1 MKTYISK
8 KFNERIE
15 ELSTIFAETHSAH
28 LQGRYR
34 TQSFNAIKKQYLNI
48 ATALYLKVFKFSPNK
63 NNFEFNHIKVSA
75 LKELGKRNY
84 RDIIDDLIENEIIV
98 VNEKYF
104 FDLSFDKALKNPNR
118 NKNEKIEN
126 KSFTKSYLLHS
137 SFVSGIHDSIYRLNY
152 KSTLIDISDSIL
164 DIFSFLGNPSV
175 IISGEVYKSDK
186 LIGGDETKLDKEY
199 NRTITTEEMKN
210 TEYSKLTYDEDSLIE
225 FCQGDELAYH
235 YFKGML
241 KKLDNT
247 PDTAWNR
254 LYHVF
259 HQLSKEFREK
269 VLRLDGEPIKE
280 VFDIPASDLH
290 MIAKTIENI
299 DSIPI
304 KEIKRF
310 QQLVKDDFRKI
321 FGTRKDGKC
330 TENTKLA
337 FKKYLNK
344 QKNQYSNIRTGSTQH
359 KIDEYFKENIPNVR
373 EFIINF
379 KEITTD
385 KKTSKAL
392 WAECMN
398 LEYETMSIRLR
409 NILDREKHIKS
420 LTCHDSIY
428 VKVSD
433 LKKFTKQEI
442 INYFYEAIDL
452 LIDREN
458 KFFEI

>member
-1 MKTYISK
+1 MM
-8 KFNERIE
+8 E
-15 ELSTIFAETHSAH
+15 
-28 LQGRYR
+28 
-34 TQSFNAIKKQYLNI
+34 
-48 ATALYLKVFKFSPNK
+48 VF
-63 NNFEFNHIKVSA
+63 
-75 LKELGKRNY
+75 L
-84 RDIIDDLIENEIIV
+84 
-98 VNEKYF
+98 
-104 FDLSFDKALKNPNR
+104 R
-118 NKNEKIEN
+118 NKLRK
-126 KSFTKSYLLHS
+126 
-137 SFVSGIHDSIYRLNY
+137 LNN
-152 KSTLIDISDSIL
+152 D
-164 DIFSFLGNPSV
+164 P
-175 IISGEVYKSDK
+175 EVY
-186 LIGGDETKLDKEY
+186 
-199 NRTITTEEMKN
+199 
-210 TEYSKLTYDEDSLIE
+210 
-225 FCQGDELAYH
+225 
-235 YFKGML
+235 
-241 KKLDNT
+241 
-247 PDTAWNR
+247 WNR
-254 LYHVF
+254 FSHLF
-259 HQLSKEFREK
+259 HQLSKDFREK
-269 VLRLDGEPIKE
+269 ILRLDGEPIKE

-344 QKNQYSNIRTGSTQH
+344 QKNQYSNIRTGSTQY

-433 LKKFTKQEI
+433 LKKITKQEI
-442 INYFYEAIDL
+442 IEYFYEAIDL
-452 LIDREN
+452 LIDREVN
-458 KFFEI
+458 FFNL

>member
-8 KFNERIE
+8 TFLDKIE
-15 ELSTIFAETHSAH
+15 DLSTTFAETNSNH
-28 LQGRYR
+28 LQGRFKVK
-34 TQSFNAIKKQYLNI
+34 SFNSTKKNYTNIALFFYLNS
-48 ATALYLKVFKFSPNK
+48 FKFSPNSIDF
-63 NNFEFNHIKVSA
+63 NFNRFSSSEFKKISKKQY
-75 LKELGKRNY
+75 KEV
-84 RDIIDDLIENEIIV
+84 IDDLSLNKVIV
-98 VNEKYF
+98 VNNSYSNNDDGF
-104 FDLSFDKALKNPNR
+104 S
-118 NKNEKIEN
+118 
-126 KSFTKSYLLHS
+126 KSYLITSNILS
-137 SFVSGIHDSIYRLNY
+137 DIKESKFKFNY
-152 KSTLIDISDSIL
+152 KSELIVIPDILLSVGRVPSI
-164 DIFSFLGNPSV
+164 ICGNFNQKDK
-175 IISGEVYKSDK
+175 IIGA
-186 LIGGDETKLDKEY
+186 DETKLDKEY
-199 NRTITTEEMKN
+199 NRTITTEEIKK
-210 TEYSKLTYDEDSLIE
+210 TEYSKLTYDEEALKE
-225 FCQGDELAYH
+225 YCCGDEMMEVFLRN
-235 YFKGML
+235 
-241 KKLDNT
+241 KLRKLNND
-247 PDTAWNR
+247 PEVYWNR
-254 LYHVF
+254 FSHLF
-259 HQLSKEFREK
+259 HQLSKDFREK

-280 VFDIPASDLH
+280 AFDIPASDLH

-330 TENTKLA
+330 NENTKLA

-344 QKNQYSNIRTGSTQH
+344 QKDQYSNIRTGSTQY

-433 LKKFTKQEI
+433 LKKLTKQEI
-442 INYFYEAIDL
+442 IKYFYEAIDL
-452 LIDREN
+452 LIDREEN
-458 KFFEI
+458 FFEI

>member
-1 MKTYISK
+1 MKTYIST

-15 ELSTIFAETHSAH
+15 GLSTTFAETNSKH
-28 LQGRYR
+28 LQGRFKVK
-34 TQSFNAIKKQYLNI
+34 SFNSIKKQYLNI
-48 ATALYLKVFKFSPNK
+48 ATFLYLKVFKFSPNK
-63 NNFEFNHIKVSA
+63 NNFEFNHISRGLFKKLSMH
-75 LKELGKRNY
+75 NY

-98 VNEKYF
+98 VNEKYLHG
-104 FDLSFDKALKNPNR
+104 DSG
-118 NKNEKIEN
+118 
-126 KSFTKSYLLHS
+126 FTKSYLLHS

-152 KSTLIDISDSIL
+152 KSTLIDISQSVL
-164 DIFSFLGNPSV
+164 NIFSFLGNPSP
-175 IISGEVYKSDK
+175 IISGSFNQKDK
-186 LIGGDETKLDKEY
+186 IIGADETKLDKEY
-199 NRTITTEEMKN
+199 NRIITTEEMKN
-210 TEYSKLTYDEDSLIE
+210 TEYSKLTYDENSLIE

-330 TENTKLA
+330 TGNTKLA

>member
-1 MKTYISK
+1 MNTYISK
-8 KFNERIE
+8 TFIDKVDN
-15 ELSTIFAETHSAH
+15 LSTIFAELHSSH
-28 LQGRYR
+28 LQGRYK
-34 TQSFNAIKKQYLNI
+34 TQSFNSTKKNYTNIALFFYLNS
-48 ATALYLKVFKFSPNK
+48 FKFSPNSLDF
-63 NNFEFNHIKVSA
+63 NFNRFSSSEFKKISKKQY
-75 LKELGKRNY
+75 KE
-84 RDIIDDLIENEIIV
+84 IIEDLAENKIIV
-98 VNEKYF
+98 VNNSYSNNDEGF
-104 FDLSFDKALKNPNR
+104 S
-118 NKNEKIEN
+118 
-126 KSFTKSYLLHS
+126 KSYLITSNILS
-137 SFVSGIHDSIYRLNY
+137 DIKESKFKFNY
-152 KSTLIDISDSIL
+152 KSELIVIPNILLSVGRVPSI
-164 DIFSFLGNPSV
+164 ICGN
-175 IISGEVYKSDK
+175 IYKSVD
-186 LIGGDETKLDKEY
+186 LIGADETKLDKEY

-210 TEYSKLTYDEDSLIE
+210 TEYSKLTYDEEALKE
-225 FCQGDELAYH
+225 YCCGDEMMEVFLRN
-235 YFKGML
+235 
-241 KKLDNT
+241 KLRKLNND
-247 PDTAWNR
+247 PEVYWNR
-254 LYHVF
+254 FSHLF
-259 HQLSKEFREK
+259 HQLSKDFREK

-344 QKNQYSNIRTGSTQH
+344 QKNQYSNIRTGSTQY

-433 LKKFTKQEI
+433 LKKITKQEI
-442 INYFYEAIDL
+442 IKYFYEAIDL
-452 LIDREN
+452 LIDREVN
-458 KFFEI
+458 FFNL

>member
-8 KFNERIE
+8 TFLDKIE
-15 ELSTIFAETHSAH
+15 ELSTLFAEDHSSH
-28 LQGRYR
+28 LQGRFKVK
-34 TQSFNAIKKQYLNI
+34 SFNSTKKNYTNIALFFYLNS
-48 ATALYLKVFKFSPNK
+48 FKFSPNNK
-63 NNFEFNHIKVSA
+63 DFNFNRFSSKDIQKMARH
-75 LKELGKRNY
+75 NY
-84 RDIIDDLIENEIIV
+84 KEII
-98 VNEKYF
+98 E
-104 FDLSFDKALKNPNR
+104 DLSENNIIRVNDSYLN
-118 NKNEKIEN
+118 NEDGF
-126 KSFTKSYLLHS
+126 SKSYLIDS
-137 SFVSGIHDSIYRLNY
+137 SILYSIKETVYKFNY
-152 KSTLIDISDSIL
+152 KSELIELPYILLSI
-164 DIFSFLGNPSV
+164 GRVPS
-175 IISGEVYKSDK
+175 IISCSFNQQDK
-186 LIGGDETKLDKEY
+186 IIGADETKLDRDYK
-199 NRTITTEEMKN
+199 RTITEEDKKN
-210 TEYSKLTYDEDSLIE
+210 TEYSKLTYDEEALKE
-225 FCQGDELAYH
+225 YCCGDEMMEE
-235 YFKGML
+235 FL
-241 KKLDNT
+241 KNKLIKLNND
-247 PDTAWNR
+247 PEVYWNR
-254 LYHVF
+254 FSHLF
-259 HQLSKEFREK
+259 HQLSKDFREK

-310 QQLVKDDFRKI
+310 QHLVKDDFRKI

-433 LKKFTKQEI
+433 LKKITKQEI
-442 INYFYEAIDL
+442 TNYFYEAIDL
-452 LIDREN
+452 LIDREEN
-458 KFFEI
+458 FFNI

>member
-1 MKTYISK
+1 MKTYIST

-48 ATALYLKVFKFSPNK
+48 ATFLYLKVFKFSPNK
-63 NNFEFNHIKVSA
+63 NMFEFNHVNSSHFQKISR
-75 LKELGKRNY
+75 LYKEIVK
-84 RDIIDDLIENEIIV
+84 DLVDNSMIIENDH
-98 VNEKYF
+98 F
-104 FDLSFDKALKNPNR
+104 FFAGKDENGKFKKGSFSR
-118 NKNEKIEN
+118 
-126 KSFTKSYLLHS
+126 SYVLDNS
-137 SFVSGIHDSIYRLNY
+137 VKSGIHDSVYRLSY
-152 KSTLIDISDSIL
+152 KSTLIDIPKSIL
-164 DIFSFLGNPSV
+164 DIFYSLELIPAIYFSSSRTEDK
-175 IISGEVYKSDK
+175 IIGR
-186 LIGGDETKLDKEY
+186 DETKLDKEY
-199 NRTITTEEMKN
+199 NRTITTEEMKK

-241 KKLDNT
+241 NKLNNT
-247 PDTAWNR
+247 PETAWNR

-259 HQLSKEFREK
+259 HQFSKEFREK

-280 VFDIPASDLH
+280 IFDIPASDLH

-344 QKNQYSNIRTGSTQH
+344 QKDQYSNIRTGSTQH

-379 KEITTD
+379 QEITTD

-433 LKKFTKQEI
+433 LKKITKQEI

-452 LIDREN
+452 LIDREEN
-458 KFFEI
+458 FFNI